1 MIDIKKIREDFPILK
16 RKVNNKPLIYFDNT
30 ATTQRPIQVI
40 NAIKEFYENYNANI
54 HRGVHTLSQEAS
66 EAYEEAHE
74 KVANFINAETWRE
87 IIFVRNTTEA
97 INLVAYS
104 WGFENLKEGDEI
116 VTTIMEHHSN
126 FLPWLMLSKRKNLK
140 LKIVDINDDGTLNME
155 DLENK
160 ITKKTKLVAI
170 THISNVLGT
179 INPIKDIVKLAHDNN
194 ALIVVDGAQSVP
206 HLPVD
211 VKDLDCDFLVFSGHK
226 MLGPTG
232 IGALYAKEELLN
244 EMNPFLFG
252 GDMIKDVWIDRAEW
266 NDLPWKFEA
275 GTSNIAGGIGFG
287 AAIDYLNRI
296 GMKNVR
302 EHELELVKYAL
313 KKMTEVENIEIY
325 GPPAEK
331 RGGVISFNIKG
342 LDMHDVAMFL
352 DQEGIAVR
360 SGGHCAHP
368 LMRRLK
374 LKGTVRASFYIY
386 NTKEEVDY
394 FTKVLSQI
402 SMIA

>member
-1 MIDIKKIREDFPILK
+1 MIDVQRIREDFPILK
-16 RKVNNKPLIYFDNT
+16 RQINGKPLIYFDNT
-30 ATTQRPIQVI
+30 ATTQKPIQVI
-40 NAIKEFYENYNANI
+40 NAIREFYEGYNANI

-66 EAYEEAHE
+66 EAYEAAHE
-74 KVANFINAETWRE
+74 KVAKFINARSWKE

-104 WGFENLKEGDEI
+104 WGYENLKEGDEI

-126 FLPWLMLSKRKNLK
+126 FLPWLMLSKRKKLK
-140 LKIVDINDDGTLNME
+140 LKVVDINQDGTLNFD
-155 DLENK
+155 DLEEK
-160 ITKKTKLVAI
+160 ITNKTKLVAI
-170 THISNVLGT
+170 THVSNVLGT
-179 INPIKDIVKLAHDNN
+179 INPVKDIIKIAHDNN
-194 ALIVVDGAQSVP
+194 ALVLLDGAQSVP

-211 VKDLDCDFLVFSGHK
+211 VRDLDCDFLVFSGHK

-232 IGALYAKEELLN
+232 IGALYGKEEIL
-244 EMNPFLFG
+244 ESMNPFLFG

-266 NDLPWKFEA
+266 NELPWKFEA

-287 AAIDYLNRI
+287 TAIDYLTKI
-296 GMKNVR
+296 GMSNVR
-302 EHELELVKYAL
+302 EHELDIVKYTL
-313 KKMTEVENIEIY
+313 KGLEELDNIKIY

-331 RGGVISFNIKG
+331 RGGVISFNING
-342 LDMHDVAMFL
+342 MDMHDVAMLL

-374 LKGTVRASFYIY
+374 INGTVRASFYIY
-386 NTKEEVDY
+386 NTRDEVDY
-394 FTKVLSQI
+394 FIKVLSQI
-402 SMIA
+402 AMIS